1 MASEAGAPGSS
12 PSPAWIAGRIGPRV
26 RARRVE
32 LGMSVREL
40 ARRIDVSASFVS
52 LVESGRCA
60 PSVTTLRA
68 LASELDISAAA
79 LLGDPTDGVEWQ

>member
-1 MASEAGAPGSS
+1 
-12 PSPAWIAGRIGPRV
+12 
-26 RARRVE
+26 
-32 LGMSVREL
+32 VREL

-60 PSVTTLRA
+60 PSVTTLRS

-79 LLGDPTDGVEWQ
+79 LLGDPSGDVEWQ